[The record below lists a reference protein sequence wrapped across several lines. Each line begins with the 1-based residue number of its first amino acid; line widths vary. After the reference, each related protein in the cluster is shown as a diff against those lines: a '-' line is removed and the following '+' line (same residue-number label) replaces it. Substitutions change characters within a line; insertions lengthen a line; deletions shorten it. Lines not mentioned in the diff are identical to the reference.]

1 MKISVEFGGCFFGSE
16 TGLHTRYV
24 HIFKTRDELKEWESG
39 NPYRQ
44 ELEKRHALWLLEDY
58 QQHTNYPVEIGK
70 EHPTKKYISSSGHTY
85 PMNLD
90 EFLGSAKNDFIDRL
104 NKIDAQSASLFDIA
118 VSQSIGESVRKGKAE
133 IPIIH
138 FRLNPELYVAVANDV
153 GTYCYARGSMSDYSQ
168 FMVSTFNLM
177 KDCLYSCEETR
188 DKATEY
194 LGKYIASHAS
204 LFNFILRNNPREA
217 LFDFISGNDPMDKIQ
232 INERKFMESFFNS
245 NLIEALALEVKH
257 SKDADSSLVMLNSWL
272 NLYSNGFPLKQAKI
286 LKEFPDKVIETSECL
301 LSEIGSSFDS
311 IDKILVTANHSIIRF
326 YCLDPFKSKEDEKD
340 FFNKASPKLLSSW
353 LEAPIESSLKN
364 SIKEVLGM
372 KSLANVELGLLSEKE
387 ETLKKNKLPKNK
399 LRI

>member
-177 KDCLYSCEETR
+177 KDCLYSCKDKDSNINSYFLSAIEDCTR
-188 DKATEY
+188 KNKAERVTISFYFDEKQNKPKAVISDDIGAHDYCDVHVSEY
-194 LGKYIASHAS
+194 MDFLATKLRLVAKS
-204 LFNFILRNNPREA
+204 LREA
-217 LFDFISGNDPMDKIQ
+217 NCTTDPQAETSMPQ
-232 INERKFMESFFNS
+232 
-245 NLIEALALEVKH
+245 EATPSQAVKH
-257 SKDADSSLVMLNSWL
+257 K
-272 NLYSNGFPLKQAKI
+272 
-286 LKEFPDKVIETSECL
+286 
-301 LSEIGSSFDS
+301 
-311 IDKILVTANHSIIRF
+311 
-326 YCLDPFKSKEDEKD
+326 KSR
-340 FFNKASPKLLSSW
+340 
-353 LEAPIESSLKN
+353 
-364 SIKEVLGM
+364 
-372 KSLANVELGLLSEKE
+372 
-387 ETLKKNKLPKNK
+387 